1 MEGDV
6 EGGSRAPQEPSEG
19 PGAQKPPY
27 SYVALIAMAIQ
38 ASPGQRLPL
47 SGIYR
52 FIAQRFPYYRL
63 GQKSW
68 QNSVR
73 HNLSLNACFV
83 KVPRRAAGERKGNL
97 WALDPACQDM
107 FEPGDYRRRRRR
119 RRVRKAP
126 GEGDLAASAPLRPPE
141 PPPPPPPPGPY
152 YLPCGPPPAAYLVA
166 ASAQYPGPPGSGP
179 CPRWLLPGGPEGALP
194 PPFSPFGGR
203 PGPPFPATPDVALL
217 PCWNPRGF

>member
-119 RRVRKAP
+119 RRPPRRAARTPFPGHAGRGAP
-126 GEGDLAASAPLRPPE
+126 ALLEPAGLLNRPEHLFFPRSESPE
-141 PPPPPPPPGPY
+141 PLDSRIHSFSPPPH
-152 YLPCGPPPAAYLVA
+152 A
-166 ASAQYPGPPGSGP
+166 
-179 CPRWLLPGGPEGALP
+179 
-194 PPFSPFGGR
+194 
-203 PGPPFPATPDVALL
+203 
-217 PCWNPRGF
+217 